1 VLSEKTFSLY
11 SLLALWQHLTTP
23 QHFFPGTTLGD
34 VPAHSKVAS
43 LSKYQLISFSTCSYQ
58 KYKILSENMQTLD
71 A

>member
-1 VLSEKTFSLY
+1 LSEKTFSLY
-11 SLLALWQHLTTP
+11 SLLAAFDPP
-23 QHFFPGTTLGD
+23 QHFFPGTTLRD